1 MPFISRAG
9 PAVCI
14 PLLVCGVAARHIVPS
29 CVVGIGIIRGTSPPP
44 LWCRE
49 VTLLGMGIA
58 GGVVYAH
65 LGVTVVFGHSPQTA
79 RCPSHNRVGAYR
91 ASEAVGVP
99 VCGGCRLLPVPPLGW
114 EVFWCQGGLPACP
127 LLWVAVNTAVAAHL
141 CKGILASVNAG
152 ICGPCMHLQD
162 INFRSALL

>member
-1 MPFISRAG
+1 MHTGVHDMSFISRAG

-99 VCGGCRLLPVPPLGW
+99 VCGGCRLLPVPPLG
-114 EVFWCQGGLPACP
+114 GGSLVPGGSACLPSPVGRC
-127 LLWVAVNTAVAAHL
+127 
-141 CKGILASVNAG
+141 
-152 ICGPCMHLQD
+152 
-162 INFRSALL
+162 